1 MNACLRCL
9 HHPKVAIGGT
19 MVLCFVLVAA
29 FAPWLAPND
38 PQAQDLLATLLP
50 PGWQPEGLAQY
61 PLGTDALGRC
71 VLSRL
76 IYGSRIALLVAVSAA
91 TGAMLFGS
99 ILAILAGYLRGR
111 LDAVLGFIVGLW
123 LSIPPVVFSM
133 LLMVGLGTGVGNVI
147 LAVVLVDWTRFY
159 RVVRA
164 EVIVA
169 RQREYVQAARLLG
182 FSHVRIMLREIL
194 PGVLPLILTSILG
207 NALMAFLGIGV
218 KVATM
223 PVIALGVG
231 IGVDY
236 GIYVYSRLSTFLREG
251 MPLQEAYYQTL
262 KSTGRAVLFTGLCLA
277 LGVETWVYS
286 AIKFQ
291 ADMGLML
298 TFMFLLNMWGALWL
312 LPALARY
319 LIDPHKIVKQAT
331 GRFSLA
337 H

>member
-9 HHPKVAIGGT
+9 HHPKVAIGGA
-19 MVLCFVLVAA
+19 MVLCFVGVAVC
-29 FAPWLAPND
+29 APWLAPND

-50 PGWQPEGLAQY
+50 PGWQPDGLAQY

-76 IYGSRIALLVAVSAA
+76 IYGSRIALLVAVLAA

-99 ILAILAGYLRGR
+99 VLAILAGYLRGR

-133 LLMVGLGTGVGNVI
+133 LLMVGLGTGVRNVI

-169 RQREYVQAARLLG
+169 RQREYVQAAKLLG

-194 PGVLPLILTSILG
+194 PGVLPLILTLFSLQMGVAIIVEAILSFVG
-207 NALMAFLGIGV
+207 LSVPSDVVAWGVMVADGRDQIYQAGWNLLAPIGGIIFAVLAFNLLSDGLR
-218 KVATM
+218 
-223 PVIALGVG
+223 IAL
-231 IGVDY
+231 DP
-236 GIYVYSRLSTFLREG
+236 RL
-251 MPLQEAYYQTL
+251 QQ
-262 KSTGRAVLFTGLCLA
+262 RAVA
-277 LGVETWVYS
+277 
-286 AIKFQ
+286 
-291 ADMGLML
+291 
-298 TFMFLLNMWGALWL
+298 
-312 LPALARY
+312 
-319 LIDPHKIVKQAT
+319 
-331 GRFSLA
+331 
-337 H
+337 